1 MLETEIKKLTATIE
15 ALTATIEALTAAMGN
30 APAEVEAP
38 VKDETP
44 VEVTPL
50 NMDDLTR
57 KCLALSRDGKRD
69 EIKVQLASHG
79 VGRVT
84 ELEGDKLTAFA
95 AWVDAQ

>member
-1 MLETEIKKLTATIE
+1 MLETEIKKLTA
-15 ALTATIEALTAAMGN
+15 AIEALTAAMGN
-30 APAEVEAP
+30 APVEVEAP
-38 VKDETP
+38 APT
-44 VEVTPL
+44 VEVTTI

-57 KCLALSRDGKRD
+57 KCLTLSRDGKRD

-95 AWVDAQ
+95 AWVDAR

>member
-15 ALTATIEALTAAMGN
+15 ALTATIEALSAAMDN
-30 APAEVEAP
+30 APVEVEAP

-44 VEVTPL
+44 VEITTI